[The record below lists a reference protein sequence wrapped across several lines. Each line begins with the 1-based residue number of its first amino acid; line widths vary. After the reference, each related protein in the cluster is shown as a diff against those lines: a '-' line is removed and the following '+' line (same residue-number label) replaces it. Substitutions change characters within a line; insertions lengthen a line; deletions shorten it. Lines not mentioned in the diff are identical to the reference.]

1 MNYYYYYS
9 LIIFLIFVI
18 ISVPLS
24 GMLLNK
30 QKTKES
36 LVNMPN
42 IALIGDSM
50 LNNSNYIEY
59 DSNKDLSI
67 PGLIKDSGTVNL
79 YNYAKDSAT
88 IKDCYT
94 QIDSIKYM
102 PKDTTIFI
110 SAGGNNIVNESNK
123 NVVTKDTITILF
135 KKYSE
140 MVITIQKQFPG
151 TTIYLLTLYKPTDKR
166 YAKLYKNI
174 DQWNNKLVS
183 FAKNHGFKLIQT
195 NILLTTDEDFIYSI
209 EPSKIGGKK
218 IADAILSSAV
228 INQ

>member
-1 MNYYYYYS
+1 M
-9 LIIFLIFVI
+9 I
-18 ISVPLS
+18 
-24 GMLLNK
+24 LNK
-30 QKTKES
+30 NKKIKES

-42 IALIGDSM
+42 IVLIGDSM
-50 LNNSNYIEY
+50 LNNSNYIEH

-79 YNYAKDSAT
+79 YNYAKDGAT

-94 QIDSIKYM
+94 QITGITQM
-102 PKDTTIFI
+102 PKNTTVFI
-110 SAGGNNIVNESNK
+110 SAGGNDIVNESNK

-135 KKYSE
+135 KQYSE
-140 MVITIQKQFPG
+140 MVLAIQKHFPG
-151 TTIYLLTLYKPTDKR
+151 ITIYLLTLYKPTNKQ
-166 YAKLYKNI
+166 YSKLYKNI
-174 DQWNNKLVS
+174 DQWNEKLTE
-183 FAKNHGFKLIQT
+183 FAKKKSFKLIQT

>member
-30 QKTKES
+30 KKTKES

-42 IALIGDSM
+42 IVLIGDSM

-79 YNYAKDSAT
+79 YNYAKDDAK

-123 NVVTKDTITILF
+123 NVVTKDTITVLF

-166 YAKLYKNI
+166 YANLYKNI
-174 DQWNNKLVS
+174 DQWNVKLTE

-195 NILLTTDEDFIYSI
+195 DILLTTDEDFTYSI